1 MNLALQ
7 STTQWQR
14 YSELNINFFTQLSIR
29 TSDYDIYLSEHKC
42 RLFREF
48 IKPSQLEHSFFSF
61 FFIFLFFVICFICFT
76 FLIIYL
82 CSLIQLTHIS
92 QDPTPIFTQI
102 ESRTIIMYFHPD
114 LLILAINILHSLCLT
129 LTYNKQ
135 STFLLYIYFET
146 TFPTMWP
153 KNHLSSQTRTGKIY
167 LSVNYFSLEPDK
179 RTSVNVEHWYQTSLT
194 IWSLKK

>member
-14 YSELNINFFTQLSIR
+14 YSELNINFLTQLSIR
-29 TSDYDIYLSEHKC
+29 TSDYDIYLSEHKF
-42 RLFREF
+42 RLFRKF
-48 IKPSQLEHSFFSF
+48 IKPSRLEHSFFLF

-82 CSLIQLTHIS
+82 CPLIELTHIS
-92 QDPTPIFTQI
+92 QDSTPIITQI
-102 ESRTIIMYFHPD
+102 ESRTIIIHPD
-114 LLILAINILHSLCLT
+114 LLILAINIPHSLCLT

-135 STFLLYIYFET
+135 STFLHYIYFET
-146 TFPTMWP
+146 TFPTMWQ
-153 KNHLSSQTRTGKIY
+153 KNHLSNRTSTSWQN
-167 LSVNYFSLEPDK
+167 LLVHEFFSLAPDK
-179 RTSVNVEHWYQTSLT
+179 RTSVNVEPWYQTSLT

>member
-1 MNLALQ
+1 MSLVLRIHQAI
-7 STTQWQR
+7 TTGT
-14 YSELNINFFTQLSIR
+14 FFF
-29 TSDYDIYLSEHKC
+29 
-42 RLFREF
+42 LFF
-48 IKPSQLEHSFFSF
+48 FHFSF
-61 FFIFLFFVICFICFT
+61 FCYLFHLLNVS
-76 FLIIYL
+76 YHL
-82 CSLIQLTHIS
+82 CPLIQLTHIW
-92 QDPTPIFTQI
+92 QDPTPIITQI

-153 KNHLSSQTRTGKIY
+153 KNHLSSRTHTGKIY
-167 LSVNYFSLEPDK
+167 LSVNYFSLATDK
-179 RTSVNVEHWYQTSLT
+179 QTSVNVEPWYQTSLT